1 MTIALI
7 SLFLSSPI
15 PSFRNTPRKVV
26 PCFPPEYEILKVF
39 RESYEGFLK
48 DLLLPLVCSPDRMA
62 DCDVRDILEAIKWL
76 EYYNTRVDR

>member
-1 MTIALI
+1 M
-7 SLFLSSPI
+7 
-15 PSFRNTPRKVV
+15 V

-48 DLLLPLVCSPDRMA
+48 DLLLPVVGGEDRMA

-76 EYYNTRVDR
+76 EYYNTRVDRQVS